1 MNVTK
6 TSEKTKPVVPESIK
20 NDQGDSQPTLL
31 NEMQGI
37 SKTMTSLAE
46 NDENEI
52 SLSTDESDGDVE
64 YEVSND
70 QDESVTQYLSG
81 KPEATET
88 N

>member
-1 MNVTK
+1 MK
-6 TSEKTKPVVPESIK
+6 CREIA
-20 NDQGDSQPTLL
+20 
-31 NEMQGI
+31 
-37 SKTMTSLAE
+37 KTMTSLAE

-52 SLSTDESDGDVE
+52 SLSTDESDGDGDVE

>member
-1 MNVTK
+1 
-6 TSEKTKPVVPESIK
+6 
-20 NDQGDSQPTLL
+20 
-31 NEMQGI
+31 
-37 SKTMTSLAE
+37 MTSLAE

-70 QDESVTQYLSG
+70 QYERVTQYLSG
-81 KPEATET
+81 KPEVTET